1 MTELMNCLNK
11 KDREI
16 FHKLYVEER
25 DMNEVSE
32 DTGIKREIIYNR
44 ISQVIVFT
52 MYLIWNAVS
61 YFILFIVLESYC
73 INVYIF

>member
-44 ISQVIVFT
+44 ISRAKKR
-52 MYLIWNAVS
+52 LRN
-61 YFILFIVLESYC
+61 
-73 INVYIF
+73 IFRLNENGGIKYEK

>member
-1 MTELMNCLNK
+1 MNCLNK

>member
-52 MYLIWNAVS
+52 MYLIWNAFS